1 MSRVRTSIQGR
12 SPSSERPQYRSVS
25 VHELAG
31 SGRPEVMPDLGLL
44 RPLCGL
50 APFEPSEPSRISR
63 AFALVSAM
71 FPLAPPAR
79 FELALPPS
87 ESQRTMIWHDWN
99 LTKPQVSP
107 DFDALALLAV
117 SGRFRF
123 WCCQS
128 VAKAPSRSWR
138 TALLRLS
145 DL

>member
-1 MSRVRTSIQGR
+1 
-12 SPSSERPQYRSVS
+12 
-25 VHELAG
+25 
-31 SGRPEVMPDLGLL
+31 
-44 RPLCGL
+44 
-50 APFEPSEPSRISR
+50 
-63 AFALVSAM
+63 
-71 FPLAPPAR
+71 
-79 FELALPPS
+79 
-87 ESQRTMIWHDWN
+87 MIWHNWN